1 MRHGPFDN
9 KDHQN
14 TQYDVRNKPK
24 FNIPLMFR
32 PEFVRMKLDIKTQ
45 SEIA

>member
-14 TQYDVRNKPK
+14 THFDVKNKPK
-24 FNIPLMFR
+24 FNIPLTCFG
-32 PEFVRMKLDIKTQ
+32 LGLL
-45 SEIA
+45 